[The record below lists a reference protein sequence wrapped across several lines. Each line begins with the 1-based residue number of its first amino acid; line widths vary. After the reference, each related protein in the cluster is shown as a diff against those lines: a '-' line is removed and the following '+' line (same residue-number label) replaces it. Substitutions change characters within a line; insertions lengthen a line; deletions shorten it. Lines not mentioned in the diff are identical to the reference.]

1 MSKVG
6 KDTQE
11 ENMASSLKSGRAH
24 PRRLLPASLLESCVS
39 VHLSSASWG
48 VFLVSQLIILE
59 ALCPQLEA
67 ESTWNCTLEEKK
79 SIKSQKRALFRF
91 QRWLGNLNNFEVGV
105 VKPKEPVNAVIKKKE
120 RKKKRHIH
128 DCSNAICKFTPPPQ
142 PKGGSNSNVH
152 PWTQMNG

>member
-1 MSKVG
+1 MPLWNPWTGRLVKKEAELLVG
-6 KDTQE
+6 VLLRSQQDLCTVRWALGRVAENDTSGPHPTQF
-11 ENMASSLKSGRAH
+11 SSGSWFKHHNLRICSHVTEGC
-24 PRRLLPASLLESCVS
+24 LD
-39 VHLSSASWG
+39 SSPLQS
-48 VFLVSQLIILE
+48 IILE

-120 RKKKRHIH
+120 RK
-128 DCSNAICKFTPPPQ
+128 
-142 PKGGSNSNVH
+142 
-152 PWTQMNG
+152 